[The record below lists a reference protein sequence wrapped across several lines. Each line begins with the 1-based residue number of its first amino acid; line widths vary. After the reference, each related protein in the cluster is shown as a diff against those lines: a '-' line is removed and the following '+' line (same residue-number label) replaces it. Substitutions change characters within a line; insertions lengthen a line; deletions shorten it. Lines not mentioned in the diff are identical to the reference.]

1 MPNAEGGGNKVIV
14 YRRDS
19 QTVWRG
25 VAGLQVCTS
34 PISFLAR
41 AMEGGCGRLVVF
53 LEWSIRLEKEALLE
67 LCAVLRTCRVTRDLP
82 LGCILHEPHRE
93 VLAGLA
99 KAEVDWVWFFSAGQ
113 PILPTLLISPESGA
127 GRWLPLEKVL
137 REICPYLNYLP
148 VEGGREMCVCGA
160 YRNRMVL
167 GQGTLRDL
175 CQAARHNNCPY
186 FLDPHPADTGAGRRA

>member
-1 MPNAEGGGNKVIV
+1 MPNAEGTKKKVIV

-25 VAGLQVCTS
+25 VAGLQVFTS

-41 AMEGGCGRLVVF
+41 AMGGDCGRLVVF
-53 LEWSIRLEKEALLE
+53 LEWSTRLEKEALLE
-67 LCAVLRTCRVTRDLP
+67 LCTVLRASPVSRDLT

-99 KAEVDWVWFFSAGQ
+99 KAEVAWVWFLSAGQ
-113 PILPTLLISPESGA
+113 PILPILLMSPESVDGK
-127 GRWLPLEKVL
+127 WLRLEKVL

-148 VEGGREMCVCGA
+148 VEGGRGMCVCGA

-167 GQGTLRDL
+167 GQGTLRAL
-175 CQAARHNNCPY
+175 CRVARHNNCPY